1 MIKTREESDVKRERE
16 ERTLQMMKNKM
27 TQTVPSPPVTSAHPE
42 RRTLFGQKTDERKTT
57 LEKNNARSSL
67 KFSLLLSQ
75 KEKRK
80 TEESSKN
87 FTTLND
93 DFFKRERER

>member
-1 MIKTREESDVKRERE
+1 
-16 ERTLQMMKNKM
+16 MMKNKM

-87 FTTLND
+87 FTTPND
-93 DFFKRERER
+93 DFFKRERERERDDFYDDENV

>member
-42 RRTLFGQKTDERKTT
+42 RRTLFGQKTD
-57 LEKNNARSSL
+57 A
-67 KFSLLLSQ
+67 
-75 KEKRK
+75 
-80 TEESSKN
+80 
-87 FTTLND
+87 
-93 DFFKRERER
+93 